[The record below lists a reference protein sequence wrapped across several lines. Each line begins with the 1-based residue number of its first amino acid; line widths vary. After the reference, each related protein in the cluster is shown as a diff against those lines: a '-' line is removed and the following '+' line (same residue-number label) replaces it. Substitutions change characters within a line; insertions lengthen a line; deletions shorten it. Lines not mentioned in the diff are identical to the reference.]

1 MQGSCKKGGQE
12 DASESRLHRGLMQ
25 SGKIGR
31 WKSAFHTSLDS
42 AIIQLRAPF
51 SHHKGAGRWHRG
63 DCVKEGEDEA
73 K

>member
-1 MQGSCKKGGQE
+1 MKGGQK
-12 DASESRLHRGLMQ
+12 DANVPRLHRGLMQ
-25 SGKIGR
+25 NGQIR
-31 WKSAFHTSLDS
+31 RRRSALHTSLDS